1 MVVPSRG
8 CLVGLEHG
16 SAVGVNPNCGST
28 IRALPVGLECGSAA
42 CVGLNCGSATRA
54 PLVGLGHGS
63 PSHIS
68 LWVQNVAVL
77 GPQAHFILN
86 EYIWIY

>member
-1 MVVPSRG
+1 MVVHLMA
-8 CLVGLEHG
+8 LVGLEHG

-77 GPQAHFILN
+77 AHQAHFL
-86 EYIWIY
+86 